1 MTNTYI
7 CLECKKVCI
16 LRPYQQDN
24 KYCSNRCQAIFQSA
38 EKLRLWKETGTISRI
53 NGTPNWLKNYI
64 LRKQDNKCAECGIK
78 DWNNK
83 PIIFDLEHKDGSSTN
98 NKEDN
103 LCCLCPNCHSQTST
117 YKAKNKGN
125 GRESRRKINK

>member
-16 LRPYQQDN
+16 LRPYQQD
-24 KYCSNRCQAIFQSA
+24 
-38 EKLRLWKETGTISRI
+38 
-53 NGTPNWLKNYI
+53 
-64 LRKQDNKCAECGIK
+64 
-78 DWNNK
+78 NK